1 MASAERGP
9 ETHCLTSPR
18 AQAGA
23 STSNDH
29 ANSAEA
35 EKRSLV
41 SGERGELRDGKS
53 GMVRASLLPP
63 EYLRSPLSLGPRT
76 PEDALRSK
84 EAGFLVVPS
93 AQLLKPCLNSPFPPG
108 GEREDGGL
116 PPASGFTATAA
127 AVAGA

>member
-35 EKRSLV
+35 EKRRLV

-108 GEREDGGL
+108 EREKTG
-116 PPASGFTATAA
+116 ASPQPLALRPRPRR
-127 AVAGA
+127 